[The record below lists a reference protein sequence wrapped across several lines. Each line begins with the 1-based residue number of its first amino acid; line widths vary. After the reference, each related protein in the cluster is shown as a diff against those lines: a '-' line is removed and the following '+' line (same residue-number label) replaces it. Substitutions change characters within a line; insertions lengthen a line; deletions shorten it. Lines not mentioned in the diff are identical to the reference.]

1 MQKRKET
8 LLSWLY
14 GDKTIRKMHKI
25 EGLTMVKINRL
36 TYLTF
41 ELNALIDKG
50 FSISL
55 KEAKQLCEE
64 KKIFEEIE
72 RRFPF
77 KETGLDLSV
86 ITKMEPKTKE
96 ELTDIFEDM
105 AIAIPERKKFGVE
118 KNGLC
123 LLIAYSQEQIQREAK
138 D

>member
-1 MQKRKET
+1 
-8 LLSWLY
+8 
-14 GDKTIRKMHKI
+14 MHKI